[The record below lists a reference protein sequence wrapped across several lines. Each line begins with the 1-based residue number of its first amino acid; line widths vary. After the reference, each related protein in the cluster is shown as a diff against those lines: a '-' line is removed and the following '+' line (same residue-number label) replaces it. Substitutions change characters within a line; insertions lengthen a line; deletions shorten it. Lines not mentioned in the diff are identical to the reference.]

1 MILDAGYLTYYRKT
15 EWKCYESKKPLIGRQ
30 KAVFWIIKDGLL
42 HSKRAHVT
50 ALIPTY
56 GYVFC
61 AKNYLFWQIFDFNI
75 HDVEKKEKTII
86 FANKNETLYR
96 HNIHGITN
104 GSEPYKKSDNQTLPA
119 TRMNVSNEVC
129 TRVF

>member
-1 MILDAGYLTYYRKT
+1 MGMFFAQKTIFFDKFLILTFTTLK
-15 EWKCYESKKPLIGRQ
+15 
-30 KAVFWIIKDGLL
+30 
-42 HSKRAHVT
+42 
-50 ALIPTY
+50 
-56 GYVFC
+56 
-61 AKNYLFWQIFDFNI
+61 
-75 HDVEKKEKTII
+75 KKEKTII

-96 HNIHGITN
+96 HNIHGIMN